1 MAMAAAEGEV
11 QGNGSFRVHVRRP
24 CDDPPRAY
32 GGKSGKS
39 GKSGKEDL
47 MSSTATMDEH
57 GSRRGATLR
66 TWRAFIFGGIG
77 TLYLVSLCVPSLRE
91 TLARVFAYFPR

>member
-11 QGNGSFRVHVRRP
+11 QGSGSFRVHVRRP
-24 CDDPPRAY
+24 CDDPPPTY
-32 GGKSGKS
+32 GG
-39 GKSGKEDL
+39 GKEDL
-47 MSSTATMDEH
+47 MSATATMDEH
-57 GSRRGATLR
+57 GSRRGVTLR

>member
-11 QGNGSFRVHVRRP
+11 QSSGSFRVHVRRP
-24 CDDPPRAY
+24 CDDPPRVY
-32 GGKSGKS
+32 GGKSGR
-39 GKSGKEDL
+39 EDL
-47 MSSTATMDEH
+47 MSSTATMDDH
-57 GSRRGATLR
+57 GSRRGVTLR